1 MHYFPKVTLLV
12 THYNRS
18 SSLERLLKAFANI
31 DCRFADIV
39 VSDDCSKPEH
49 LARLEQLKSIY
60 NFQLA
65 TTKVNQG
72 LGQNINK
79 GQDLVKSEYTLYVQ
93 EDFEPTDIFPVHF
106 TDALQFMDE
115 DKSIDITRFYAYFR
129 YPGLVPFKK
138 GFSFMKF
145 GYLNQNHIKFYVYSD
160 HPHLRRSNFFEK
172 FGRYPIGIN
181 SDKAEYQMAIR
192 FIKKQGKGLFFEN
205 FTTLFHQKNSESEPS
220 TLNRAKWRESDHFVA
235 LALRAIY
242 LRFRWCRNTYD
253 VLFAKF

>member
-18 SSLERLLKAFANI
+18 SSLERLLKAFADI
-31 DCRFADIV
+31 DCRFEDIV

-49 LARLEQLKSIY
+49 LVRLEQLKNIY

-106 TDALQFMDE
+106 KDALQFMDE
-115 DKSIDITRFYAYFR
+115 DNSIDITRFYAYFR
-129 YPGLVPFKK
+129 YPELVPFKK

-145 GYLNQNHIKFYVYSD
+145 DYLNQNHIKFYVYSD

-181 SDKAEYQMAIR
+181 SDRAEYQMAIR
-192 FIKKQGKGLFFEN
+192 FIKQQGKGLFFEN
-205 FTTLFHQKNSESEPS
+205 FTTLFHQKNSEAEPS

-235 LALRAIY
+235 LTLRAIY